1 MYIYMYV
8 YLLSLPPY
16 YQPAASFDS
25 PASQPLSTTPS
36 N

>member
-1 MYIYMYV
+1 MYV
-8 YLLSLPPY
+8 YLLFLPPY
-16 YQPAASFDS
+16 YQPTSFDS

>member
-1 MYIYMYV
+1 MYT
-8 YLLSLPPY
+8 SSFLPPY
-16 YQPAASFDS
+16 YQPASFDS